1 MMLLRGLCS
10 AAWGGRTIFRRILKR
25 YKWVHLL
32 ALGVLIGVVVLR
44 VADPAALQVFRFK
57 IFDLYQRAEPR
68 EITKQPVVIIDI
80 DEESLAEIGQWP
92 WPRTVIAQLITKL
105 IIDYKVPAAAL
116 DIVFAEPDR
125 TSPNLIAAN
134 VSGLD
139 ESLTSALSSLPSNDD
154 VFAHAIKAAGRV
166 VLGQSTTSREVAGE
180 DDRKSVKASIGV
192 RAAKGVDPKNFVFSF
207 SGLVRNLEVLE
218 KAAAGIGVFTFKPS
232 HDGIVRQVPLVMRV
246 GDQFYPA
253 LSLELLRV
261 ATGQKTIM
269 IKADVAGISSVVM
282 KGFEVPTT
290 RNGEFFLRFAPHTRD
305 RYVSARDVLNG
316 TLPPERLA
324 GHMALIG
331 TSAVGLL
338 DIKATPV
345 DDAMPGVELHAQLL
359 ENVLTKSFLTMPNWA
374 LGAELIALVI
384 VGLLMIALVPFLG
397 SLYTLL
403 LGMILI
409 FGLLGL
415 SWYMFSSL
423 GLLLDMVYVALVAS
437 LIYGVMT
444 YLNYMREER
453 ERRQV
458 RGAFSRYMS
467 PALVEQL
474 AQDPT
479 RLKLGGEMRDMT
491 LLFCD
496 IRGFTTISEQFD
508 AAGLTRFI
516 NRFLTPMTELILA
529 RRGTIDKYMGDCIM
543 AFWNAPLDDPDHA
556 KNGVRSALAMV
567 DGVKALN
574 AQLKSE
580 AETEQRKFVPINI
593 GIGLNSGMVCVG
605 NMGSD
610 MRFDY
615 SVLGDD
621 VNLASRLEGQS
632 KTYGTDNVIGENT
645 RTKIEGFACLQ
656 LDRIQVKGKTVPV
669 DIYTCLGDEALAAT
683 PEFKSLQERHK
694 EMFTTYRMRD
704 WAAMRRKLAECRAL
718 AKDQRLTTLYDLY
731 EERLGSYEAAPPGE
745 SWDGVYVAKSK

>member
-1 MMLLRGLCS
+1 M
-10 AAWGGRTIFRRILKR
+10 
-25 YKWVHLL
+25 
-32 ALGVLIGVVVLR
+32 LIGVVALR
-44 VADPAALQVFRFK
+44 VADPAPLQVFRYK
-57 IFDLYQRAEPR
+57 IFDFYQRAEPR
-68 EITKQPVVIIDI
+68 ELTKQPVVIIDI

-92 WPRTVIAQLITKL
+92 WPRTVIAKLITKL
-105 IIDYKVPAAAL
+105 LVDYKVPAAAF

-125 TSPNLIAAN
+125 TSPDLIASN
-134 VSGLD
+134 VAGLD
-139 ESLTSALSSLPSNDD
+139 PSLTSALENLPSNDEI
-154 VFAHAIKAAGRV
+154 FAQAIKDTGRI
-166 VLGQSTTSREVAGE
+166 VLGQSTTSRDVAGA

-192 RAAKGVDPKNFVFSF
+192 RAAKGVDPKAFVYSF

-232 HDGIVRQVPLVMRV
+232 LDGIVRQVPLIMRV
-246 GDQFYPA
+246 GEQYYPA

-269 IKADVAGISSVVM
+269 IKADTAGVSSLVL

-290 RNGEFFLRFAPHTRD
+290 MNGEFFLRFAPHTRD
-305 RYVSARDVLNG
+305 RYVSARDVING
-316 TLPPERLA
+316 TLPLDRLA

-359 ENVLTKSFLTMPNWA
+359 ENVLTKSFLTRPNWS
-374 LGAELIALVI
+374 LGAELIALVV

-397 SLYTLL
+397 ALYTLA
-403 LGMILI
+403 LGVVLML
-409 FGLLGL
+409 GLLGA
-415 SWYMFSSL
+415 SWYLFSSL
-423 GLLLDMVYVALVAS
+423 GLLLDMVYVALAAS
-437 LIYGVMT
+437 LVYGVMT

-474 AQDPT
+474 AQDPSK
-479 RLKLGGEMRDMT
+479 LKLGGEMRDMT

-496 IRGFTTISEQFD
+496 IRGFTAISELFD

-516 NRFLTPMTELILA
+516 NRFLTPMTELILS

-574 AQLKSE
+574 AQLKAE
-580 AETEQRKFVPINI
+580 AEAENRKFVPINI

-669 DIYTCLGDEALAAT
+669 DIYTAFGDETLAAT
-683 PEFKSLQERHK
+683 PAFKALEERHK
-694 EMFTTYRMRD
+694 EMLTAYRAQD
-704 WAAMRRKLAECRAL
+704 WKAARRKLGECRAL
-718 AKDQRLTTLYDLY
+718 DPEGRLKTLYDLY
-731 EERLGSYEAAPPGE
+731 DERIETYEAAPPGDG
-745 SWDGVYVAKSK
+745 WDGVYIAKSK